1 MKDKEEFI
9 GMNKSSVISQLRSIS
24 DSVTQKKP
32 AYDMHGMIEEN
43 KLAWFFKNLLN
54 LGNSH
59 YKYQT
64 YPKPEINNGIFK
76 MQNPSDKLTT
86 VALLSDW
93 ASDTPESHLVARQAS
108 NNDYS
113 VHLGDTYY
121 VGNKKEIAYN
131 FNTDFGGTWPYGK
144 LGSFALLGNHEMYSG
159 GDSYFSQLLPYMG
172 NYVKN
177 HDKAQQASFFCLEN
191 DYWRIIGLDTG
202 YDSLKGFFGVKP
214 NYKLELHKIQREWL
228 EKTVK
233 LNDDRRGIIILS
245 HHQCFSAFEDEF
257 PRPGEYISSLLEP
270 GRDILWL
277 WGHEHWFSIYG
288 ANKMENGSNVF
299 ARCVGNSGMPVEINR
314 KKQPKGPKSEEVAH
328 AKNRN
333 LVLYDNRQREIID
346 KKISLGYNGYVMMN
360 FEANK
365 LSIDYFDDN
374 DKQEE
379 SRKILQEEWAIDTA
393 TGKLTGIK
401 ITDLTTNNEKKL
413 KVFAPDIATAI
424 KA

>member
-9 GMNKSSVISQLRSIS
+9 GMNKSSVVSQLRSIS

-43 KLAWFFKNLLN
+43 KLAWFFKNLFN

-59 YKYQT
+59 YRYQT
-64 YPKPEINNGIFK
+64 YPKPEVNNGIFK
-76 MQNPSDKLTT
+76 MQNASDKLTT

-93 ASDTPESHLVARQAS
+93 ASDTPESHLIARQAS

-113 VHLGDTYY
+113 IHLGDTYY

-214 NYKLELHKIQREWL
+214 NYKLELHKMQREWL

-233 LNDDRRGIIILS
+233 LNDDKRGIIILS

-257 PRPGEYISSLLEP
+257 PRPGEYISNLLEP

-346 KKISLGYNGYVMMN
+346 KKVALGYNGYVMMN
-360 FEANK
+360 FEGNR
-365 LSIDYFDDN
+365 LTINYFDDN
-374 DKQEE
+374 DKKEE
-379 SRKILQEEWAIDTA
+379 SRKILQEEWAVDNV
-393 TGKLTGIK
+393 TGKLTGIN
-401 ITDLTTNNEKKL
+401 IIDFTTNNEKKL
-413 KVFAPDIATAI
+413 KIFAPDITTAI